1 MGKKLGHDAVE
12 LGSFRGEPV
21 GAVLL
26 QLVGHVPAC
35 DKHAAAVQGAG
46 GLGNGSAQEAV
57 VGLGKPREPHAH
69 HGHRAQVDGLF
80 QEMERHEGGVV
91 DVGHGRRGT
100 GRGNAPAVQA
110 RGHVLGEGKVGAGR
124 HALVRLPEGGQRAS
138 FLRRVGDEE
147 PVAVERRVGRG
158 DDDKVGSVGGHASGD
173 LAVGGDGIGDGRL
186 LAAPDGG
193 HDERRMGHGVGGEQ
207 GHGVTFLFRES
218 AWRAECRCGCLR
230 ESSRDN
236 GSCIHDDPPRPYSPP
251 NCQSVTGLYSP
262 SSNER
267 ATIGRTATTKTSRR
281 RCCRS
286 AWPQ

>member
-1 MGKKLGHDAVE
+1 MGEKLGHDTIE

-46 GLGNGSAQEAV
+46 GLGNGPAQEAV
-57 VGLGKPREPHAH
+57 IGLGKPREPHAH

-124 HALVRLPEGGQRAS
+124 HALARLPEGGHRAS

-207 GHGVTFLFRES
+207 GHGVTFLSGRAGERGRASSARTLRRERLSGAFPCPPATMS
-218 AWRAECRCGCLR
+218 AF
-230 ESSRDN
+230 
-236 GSCIHDDPPRPYSPP
+236 IHDGLPGPRFPP
-251 NCQSVTGLYSP
+251 NRQTVT
-262 SSNER
+262 
-267 ATIGRTATTKTSRR
+267 
-281 RCCRS
+281 RS
-286 AWPQ
+286 WSLPDFLT